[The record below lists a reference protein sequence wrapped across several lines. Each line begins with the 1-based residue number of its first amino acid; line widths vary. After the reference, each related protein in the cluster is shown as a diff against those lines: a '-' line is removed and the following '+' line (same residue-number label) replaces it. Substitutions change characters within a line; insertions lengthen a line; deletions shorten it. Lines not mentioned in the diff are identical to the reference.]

1 MARDQWTMKWTRVD
15 FALGSLVRPGVEG
28 VLSIWACLLVSSV
41 VLAELEEARDEGP
54 DLIWMGQL
62 QVVAAF
68 PMGWNE
74 AHRFAAPGNRV
85 ILDDLRLN
93 CAVRFRETH
102 DVQRQEAAARSAAF
116 AAVL

>member
-1 MARDQWTMKWTRVD
+1 MARDQWTMKSSRVD
-15 FALGSLVRPGVEG
+15 FALGPLVLLGVEG